1 VAFLKDSIWR
11 KTTCRINYRRA
22 VYDLPTEL
30 SGETYK
36 SNARIWTYPRC
47 PRGATHVCVP
57 LRGAHSDTSH
67 TTWTGVV
74 GLCLCGMFVISPL
87 FPIAAFGLWGLL
99 VAGSR
104 REFGQNLSPSTAGL
118 ASVILSLYL
127 CSPTYAA
134 TVSVPDTGIT
144 FQVPDDNTELS
155 QAEVVSSLMGCLTA
169 P

>member
-1 VAFLKDSIWR
+1 
-11 KTTCRINYRRA
+11 
-22 VYDLPTEL
+22 
-30 SGETYK
+30 
-36 SNARIWTYPRC
+36 
-47 PRGATHVCVP
+47 
-57 LRGAHSDTSH
+57 
-67 TTWTGVV
+67 
-74 GLCLCGMFVISPL
+74 MFVISPL

-155 QAEVVSSLMGCLTA
+155 QAELVSSLMGCLTA